1 MTKSLA
7 TKNLADHGLEP
18 RDLEWEARMIAE
30 AEEEIAAGL
39 TIPAEEVFA
48 WMDSLGTDHP
58 LPKPEPRRVRA

>member
-1 MTKSLA
+1 MAKSLA
-7 TKNLADHGLEP
+7 TKHLADDGLEP

-58 LPKPEPRRVRA
+58 LPKPVPKKTAE

>member
-1 MTKSLA
+1 MAKSLA
-7 TKNLADHGLEP
+7 TKHLADDGLEP

-30 AEEEIAAGL
+30 GMAQADAGL

-48 WMDSLGTDHP
+48 WIDSLGTDHP